1 MNIYRE
7 RLRNMGKFYRRK
19 TLKTGETMDD
29 LLNRAEHQKQ
39 KIGFQKKSL
48 DDHQIAIQ
56 EQQKAIEMFISDQK

>member
-19 TLKTGETMDD
+19 TLKTGEPMED
-29 LLNRAEHQKQ
+29 LLTQTEHQKQ

-48 DDHQIAIQ
+48 DDQQKAIQ
-56 EQQKAIEMFISDQK
+56 EQQKAIEKLISDQK

>member
-1 MNIYRE
+1 
-7 RLRNMGKFYRRK
+7 MGKFYRRK

-48 DDHQIAIQ
+48 DDQQKAIQ
-56 EQQKAIEMFISDQK
+56 EQQKAIEKLI